1 MVGYPQRFVRPRRA
15 PPSCAESAAA
25 FAVTELRGAVRR
37 ALHVHAGAMTLTLAL
52 TATSSAFAHPL
63 SAEFELA
70 SLLADAGGDG
80 SAGFVLNGIDP
91 GDSSGRPVGAAG
103 DLNGDGIDDL
113 FIGAYGADPSGRAD
127 AGETYVLFGRDTA
140 RSGNFPPERELST
153 LLPSVGGN
161 GSTGFVLTGIDAND
175 RSGRTVSAAGDVNGD
190 GIDDLIIGA
199 GSADPGGR
207 TDAGET
213 YVVFGRNTARAGS
226 FPAIFPLS
234 SLLAAGGGDG
244 SAGFMLAGID
254 PLDRSGVFVNTAG
267 DLNAD
272 GIDDLFISAVYGDPG
287 GRSNAGESYVV
298 FGRDT
303 TLVGN
308 FPPVVQLGSLLPA
321 GGGNGGAGFVLTGID
336 AEDRSGV
343 AASSAGDV
351 NGDGIDDLII
361 GATYADPAGQSNAG
375 ETYLVFGRDTA
386 VVGNFPAL
394 FPLASLRPAAGGDG
408 SAGFVLSGIVAE
420 DLSGRLVSAAG
431 DINDDGIGDLI
442 IGAYGANPNGFE
454 NAGESFVVFGR
465 DTGNAGNFPAIF
477 PLADLLPANGGDGS
491 AGFVLHGIDAYDMSG
506 RSVSAAGDVNAD
518 GIDDVVIGAH
528 AASPGG
534 IVKAGESYVVFGRD
548 TAIEG
553 NFPAVFLLGS
563 LLSDGGGDGTRGCV
577 FNGIDA
583 GDYSGRSASAAG
595 DIDGDGIDD
604 LIVGARGADPG
615 GRDRAG
621 ESYVV
626 FGRGAL
632 SP

>member
-213 YVVFGRNTARAGS
+213 YVVFGRNTAQAGS

-234 SLLAAGGGDG
+234 GLLAAGGGDG

-336 AEDRSGV
+336 ARDYSGSV
-343 AASSAGDV
+343 SGAGDV

-361 GATYADPAGQSNAG
+361 GANGADP
-375 ETYLVFGRDTA
+375 R
-386 VVGNFPAL
+386 
-394 FPLASLRPAAGGDG
+394 GD
-408 SAGFVLSGIVAE
+408 S
-420 DLSGRLVSAAG
+420 R
-431 DINDDGIGDLI
+431 
-442 IGAYGANPNGFE
+442 
-454 NAGESFVVFGR
+454 
-465 DTGNAGNFPAIF
+465 
-477 PLADLLPANGGDGS
+477 
-491 AGFVLHGIDAYDMSG
+491 
-506 RSVSAAGDVNAD
+506 
-518 GIDDVVIGAH
+518 
-528 AASPGG
+528 
-534 IVKAGESYVVFGRD
+534 AGESYVVFGS
-548 TAIEG
+548 TQG
-553 NFPAVFLLGS
+553 SPAVFPLARLYPPE
-563 LLSDGGGDGTRGCV
+563 GGDGSIGFV
-577 FNGIDA
+577 LLGAQLYDASGWSVSGA
-583 GDYSGRSASAAG
+583 GDVKA
-595 DIDGDGIDD
+595 DGIDD
-604 LIVGARGADPG
+604 LIVGARTA
-615 GRDRAG
+615 
-621 ESYVV
+621 
-626 FGRGAL
+626 
-632 SP
+632 SPCAQARYSSA